1 MEGLQELPY
10 PIDGL
15 QDPLPYS
22 MEGVQEFPCPIDGLQ
37 DPLQESQW

>member
-15 QDPLPYS
+15 QDPCPYP
-22 MEGVQEFPCPIDGLQ
+22 MEGLQEPPYPIDGLQ
-37 DPLQESQW
+37 GPLQES